1 MRTRPSELSRRDV
14 LGLGAAGV
22 ATAALG
28 LPTAAQAAI
37 APSSPAPDFT
47 LKTLEGPNLRLQ
59 EQRGKVV
66 LLNFWATWCGPCRE
80 EMPQLNKLFE
90 KYRPLGFTLLGVNID
105 EDPRNAANVATQLGV
120 KFPVLLDTDK
130 RISKLYQLST
140 MPSTVM
146 IDRDGRVRYV
156 NRGYKTGTELEYDQQ
171 IRALLKE

>member
-1 MRTRPSELSRRDV
+1 MRTPLDLSRRQMLA
-14 LGLGAAGV
+14 LGTAGAA
-22 ATAALG
+22 ALA
-28 LPTAAQAAI
+28 LPTLSQASI

-90 KYRPLGFTLLGVNID
+90 KYKPLGFTLLGVNVD
-105 EDPRNAANVATQLGV
+105 EDSRNAAGVATQLGV
-120 KFPVLLDTDK
+120 KFPVLLDSDK
-130 RISKLYQLST
+130 RVSKLYQLST

-146 IDRDGRVRYV
+146 IDRDGRVRFLT
-156 NRGYKTGTELEYDQQ
+156 RGYKSGTELEYDQQ